1 MLAKI
6 KSCSM
11 IGLTGRMVD
20 VEVSTTTGQAFLG
33 LVGLPD
39 AAVKESAERVRAAL
53 KNSGLSYPY
62 NHITVNLAPADLR
75 KAGPSYDLPIA
86 LGLLLATRQM
96 PSHVLQNT
104 MVVGELALDGEVRH
118 VRGVL
123 PIAAFARRHGISA
136 LIVPACDAK
145 EAALVPEITIV
156 PASSLSELVEDLTAE
171 RLRPYDRSTTGESAP
186 TAHTYAGVDFREI
199 KGQETA
205 KRAME
210 IAAAGGHNALM
221 VGSPGAGKT
230 LLARALP
237 SILPR
242 MTIEEALDVTRVYSV
257 ADALPQDA
265 PLVQA
270 RPFRAPHH
278 TVSHAGMIGGGKQP
292 RPGEVSLAH
301 RGVLFLDE
309 LPEFDARTLE
319 VLRQPLED
327 KLVQISRVSGSL
339 TFPARFMLIAAMNP
353 CKCGWTG
360 DPTRHC
366 SCSPSQI
373 QIYQKRISGPLL
385 DRIDMHLQVARVP
398 FEKLTDLQPGESS
411 ETVRMRVQAA
421 RDRQRAR
428 FNTLFTDENAATC
441 NADMTVGDVRVHCSL
456 DDAGRSL
463 MKAAMTQMQMSAR
476 GYHRVLKV
484 ARTIADLAGESGVG
498 TAHLAEALQYRHRI
512 TES

>member
-1 MLAKI
+1 MLAKV

-20 VEVSTTTGQAFLG
+20 VEVSTTAGNPFFG

-86 LGLLLATRQM
+86 LGLLQASRQM
-96 PSHVLQNT
+96 PPHVLNNA

-123 PIAAFARRHGISA
+123 PIAAFARRHGIA
-136 LIVPACDAK
+136 VLIVPACDAD
-145 EAALVPEITIV
+145 EAALVPDVTIV
-156 PASSLSELVEDLTAE
+156 AASSLGQLVDDLVAE
-171 RLRPYDRSTTGESAP
+171 RCTPFTPRQRRSAAHSTG
-186 TAHTYAGVDFREI
+186 AGVDFREI

-205 KRAME
+205 KRALE

-237 SILPR
+237 TILPR
-242 MTIEEALDVTRVYSV
+242 MTVEESLDVTRIYSV
-257 ADALPQDA
+257 ADALPADA

-278 TVSHAGMIGGGKQP
+278 TVSHAGMIGGGKLP

-309 LPEFDARTLE
+309 LPEFDTRTLE

-327 KLVQISRVSGSL
+327 RMVQISRVSGSL
-339 TFPARFMLIAAMNP
+339 TFPARFMLVAAMNP
-353 CKCGWTG
+353 CKCGWSG
-360 DPTRHC
+360 DPTRTC
-366 SCSPSQI
+366 TCSPGQI
-373 QIYQKRISGPLL
+373 QTYQKRISGPLL
-385 DRIDMHLQVARVP
+385 DRIDMHLQVSRVP
-398 FEKLTDLQPGESS
+398 FEKLADLQPGESS
-411 ETVRMRVQAA
+411 ATVQARVQAA
-421 RDRQRAR
+421 RDRQRLR
-428 FNTLFTDENAATC
+428 FAALLDDESGPAC
-441 NADMTVGDVRVHCSL
+441 NADMTPGDVRVHCAL

-463 MKAAMTQMQMSAR
+463 IKAAVAQLQMSAR

-484 ARTIADLAGESGVG
+484 ARTIADLAGVERIG
-498 TAHLAEALQYRHRI
+498 APHLAEALQYRTRRQDA
-512 TES
+512 